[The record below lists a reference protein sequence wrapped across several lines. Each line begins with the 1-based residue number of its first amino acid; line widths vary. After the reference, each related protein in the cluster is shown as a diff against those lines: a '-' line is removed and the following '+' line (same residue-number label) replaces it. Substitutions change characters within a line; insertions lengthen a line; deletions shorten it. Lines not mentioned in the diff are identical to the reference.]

1 MLAQIKRNN
10 MGDINIISL
19 ISGLVVAI
27 GGLIGSVV
35 TIKKVK
41 ADIAKEK
48 QQADSAL
55 SNEIVKQAKDWLQQ
69 QGVYIDELTKDT
81 AAARAESKSLKEE
94 MESFKKDQ
102 EKLIEEQARR
112 EEAYQ
117 SYIRYLLRNIKDLTQ
132 QICDLGQ
139 APVFTPMSFD
149 EYIRWN

>member
-1 MLAQIKRNN
+1 MLALIRRNN
-10 MGDINIISL
+10 MSDVNTISL
-19 ISGLVVAI
+19 ISGLLVAI
-27 GGLIGSVV
+27 GSLIGSIV

-41 ADIAKEK
+41 ADIEKEK
-48 QQADSAL
+48 QQTDSAL

-81 AAARAESKSLKEE
+81 AAARAESRSIKEE
-94 MESFKKDQ
+94 MERLKKDQ
-102 EKLIEEQARR
+102 ARIIEEQAKR

-139 APVFTPMSFD
+139 SPVFTPMSFD
-149 EYIRWN
+149 EYTKG